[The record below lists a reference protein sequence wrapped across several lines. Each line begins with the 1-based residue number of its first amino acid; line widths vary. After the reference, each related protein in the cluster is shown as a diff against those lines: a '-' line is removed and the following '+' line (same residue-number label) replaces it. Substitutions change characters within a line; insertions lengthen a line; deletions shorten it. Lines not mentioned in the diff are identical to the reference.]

1 MKKWKNRK
9 IRDFLAHRFTG
20 IFYLQAIECNLHGNS
35 SCCTGR
41 RPDECFVATPPLLLL
56 TPNSIRI
63 YQGLFLLYNF
73 YPRTQPCTDKIPGS
87 SRLYT
92 GHNQCFECSF
102 FRLVLCVNVNSD
114 CGTFHVLTSFQKSI
128 TLLVPNK
135 PLFLLFLFLF
145 TQQRFQK
152 RNPTSQQPSLER
164 SKSSRKTLRKMT
176 RRMKYTNNG
185 CQRRMF
191 LTGSSFGCFL
201 SQLSSLLQLCL
212 LRIQGDLKLRYH

>member
-1 MKKWKNRK
+1 MVFYNTGHTETRENKAPRVQLQLDTRGSRATEEEGRTKARITMKKWKNRK

-114 CGTFHVLTSFQKSI
+114 CGTFHVLTSF
-128 TLLVPNK
+128 
-135 PLFLLFLFLF
+135 
-145 TQQRFQK
+145 
-152 RNPTSQQPSLER
+152 
-164 SKSSRKTLRKMT
+164 
-176 RRMKYTNNG
+176 
-185 CQRRMF
+185 
-191 LTGSSFGCFL
+191 
-201 SQLSSLLQLCL
+201 
-212 LRIQGDLKLRYH
+212 

>member
-1 MKKWKNRK
+1 M
-9 IRDFLAHRFTG
+9 LCCHPSPA
-20 IFYLQAIECNLHGNS
+20 S
-35 SCCTGR
+35 SY
-41 RPDECFVATPPLLLL
+41 PY
-56 TPNSIRI
+56 SIRI

-102 FRLVLCVNVNSD
+102 FRLVLCENVNSD
-114 CGTFHVLTSFQKSI
+114 CGTFHALTSFQKSI

-145 TQQRFQK
+145 IQQRFQK

-212 LRIQGDLKLRYH
+212 LRIQRDLKLRYH